1 MRICNSQSVGS
12 LGSLPQ
18 PGRSEQSEFFGQLV
32 LAGEIAFLPS
42 LDQCEVEVVGAMMS
56 MDDQTKVGVAA
67 AAFRLQRLPGFAN
80 GAAEFF
86 GTVRQGFTGHKTGCR
101 RFLRTDS

>member
-1 MRICNSQSVGS
+1 MIGALVG
-12 LGSLPQ
+12 
-18 PGRSEQSEFFGQLV
+18 F
-32 LAGEIAFLPS
+32 
-42 LDQCEVEVVGAMMS
+42 DN
-56 MDDQTKVGVAA
+56 QTQVSVAA

-86 GTVRQGFTGHKTGCR
+86 GTVRHGFTGHKTEYR